1 MNTSDKL
8 LSLVIVFFC
17 SFNLSFLI
25 AHAVTSLIDFLMQ

>member
-1 MNTSDKL
+1 MNTGEKL

-25 AHAVTSLIDFLMQ
+25 AYAVTSLIDFLMR